1 MKLFYSPGA
10 CSMTPHIILREA
22 HYDQFDLVR
31 VDIPSKK
38 TAEGRD
44 YWKVNWA
51 GYVPTL
57 ETDDGHFLTEASVI
71 AQYLADQKPDSG
83 LAPMLGTMERYH
95 LMSWL
100 NFIAAEVHKQIGAL
114 FNPKL
119 TGECREIQ
127 LGVITRRLDSLEKM
141 IAGRDYV
148 AGKHFTIADAYLF
161 NMINWTGIHKIDLA
175 PWPNIRAHHERIR
188 ARPKVQETMKVE
200 GLIK

>member
-1 MKLFYSPGA
+1 MKLYYSPGA

-22 HYDQFDLVR
+22 HYEFELVR

-38 TAEGRD
+38 TADGRD
-44 YWKVNWA
+44 YWQINRM

-57 ETDDGHFLTEASVI
+57 ETDDGHFLTEAGVI

-83 LAPMLGTMERYH
+83 LAPMLGTMERYR
-95 LMSWL
+95 LMAWL
-100 NFIAAEVHKQIGAL
+100 NFIATEVHKQIGAL

-127 LGVITRRLDSLEKM
+127 LGVITRRLNALEKM
-141 IAGRDYV
+141 REGKPYV
-148 AGKHFTIADAYLF
+148 MGDHFTIADAYLF
-161 NMINWTGIHKIDLA
+161 NIINWSKLHKIDLG
-175 PWPNIRAHHERIR
+175 PWPNIKAHYERIA
-188 ARPKVQETMKVE
+188 ARPRVQETMKAE